1 MPKALVVED
10 DLRILSMVRQSL
22 QTEGFTVLEAQDA
35 KEAWRILQEERP
47 EAAVVDLYLRT
58 ERDGWNFLET
68 VRGDGRF
75 ARFPMVVMTGSMGPE
90 AGERARTLGC
100 GFLTKPFEPTELMK
114 VLREEMKRAFTA
126 TRVVLHLPGLRIEG
140 TIQLQGARFSD
151 GWEVL
156 MDQDR
161 AFISVADATVSPE
174 GGPESTARFIQVRK
188 ADVMAVF
195 PLQGD

>member
-10 DLRILSMVRQSL
+10 DLRVLALVRQGL
-22 QTEGFTVLEAQDA
+22 QTEGFTVLEAQDS
-35 KEAWRILQEERP
+35 KEAWRILREERP

-75 ARFPMVVMTGSMGPE
+75 ARFPMVVMTGSVGPE
-90 AGERARTLGC
+90 AGERARALGC
-100 GFLTKPFEPTELMK
+100 GFLTKPFEPAELME
-114 VLREEMKRAFTA
+114 VLREEMKRALTA
-126 TRVVLHLPGLRIEG
+126 MRVLLHLPGLRIEG
-140 TIQLQGARFSD
+140 TVHLQGARFSD

-174 GGPESTARFIQVRK
+174 GGRESTARFVQVRK
-188 ADVMAVF
+188 AEILAVS
-195 PLQGD
+195 PQQED